1 MIVACA
7 ACEADLR
14 INRNLAGTTMSCPE
28 CGERF
33 EVPAAP
39 PERSAPATPR
49 STSKRRPKRDP
60 KDPAPPLPMSLSL
73 LGAQALLIVL
83 AVICFL
89 GAFFRAS
96 WNPPE
101 WSFMQ
106 ENVLLLTGVGIGL
119 IIASAAARRYPI
131 VSTLTVVL
139 AILVICALHY
149 RTTRV
154 VDASRVLALS
164 LSMVALWLA
173 MEHRGVT

>member
-1 MIVACA
+1 MIVACT
-7 ACEADLR
+7 ACGADLR
-14 INRNLAGTTMSCPE
+14 INTNLVGTTMSCPT

-39 PERSAPATPR
+39 PQQGAPATPR
-49 STSKRRPKRDP
+49 SSSPRRPRRDP
-60 KDPAPPLPMSLSL
+60 KDRVPALPMSLSL
-73 LGAQALLIVL
+73 LGAQALLVAL

-89 GAFFRAS
+89 GAFFRDS
-96 WNPPE
+96 WNPPH

-119 IIASAAARRYPI
+119 IIASAATRRYPI
-131 VSTLTVVL
+131 FSTLAVVL
-139 AILVICALHY
+139 AILVMCALHY